1 MTSIIPPSEGQFLV
15 SRDGTKIWADVA
27 GNPNKPAVVFI
38 HGLSCTALAFD
49 SQFSDPSLL
58 NNLYMVRY
66 DMRGHGRS
74 DHPQDFESY
83 SSIKFA
89 EDFMIVCSVFGLKK
103 PFICGWY
110 VTASIIDI
118 GHLFID

>member
-1 MTSIIPPSEGQFLV
+1 
-15 SRDGTKIWADVA
+15 
-27 GNPNKPAVVFI
+27 
-38 HGLSCTALAFD
+38 
-49 SQFSDPSLL
+49 
-58 NNLYMVRY
+58 
-66 DMRGHGRS
+66 MRGHGRS

-110 VTASIIDI
+110 VPASIVDI
-118 GHLFID
+118 GHLFIDQHFSISKGAWVVNTMHFIILQTVG